1 MPRKKARKKRAIE
14 AIKAVTGF
22 INHTRFYVKALS
34 EHSREIQTL
43 LVDDFRLRWSGTGR
57 IHEDY
62 RQNLYIFIEA
72 DGFLN
77 MVLIESDTDGD
88 AGDEFPIHS
97 IPYKRITIKDL
108 KKAKKLLDKEDEEA
122 AKKAEEA
129 AKKAED
135 AAKKSEERRSKALSK
150 ILRIKRPDI

>member
-22 INHTRFYVKALS
+22 INNTRFYVKALS

-43 LVDDFRLRWSGTGR
+43 LVDDFRLLWSGTGR

-77 MVLIESDTDGD
+77 MMLIESDTDGD

-108 KKAKKLLDKEDEEA
+108 KKAKKLLDKEDEY
-122 AKKAEEA
+122 A

-135 AAKKSEERRSKALSK
+135 AAKKAEDAAKKAEKERNKALSK
-150 ILRIKRPDI
+150 ILRIKRPNI